1 MASIITKAPP
11 KPRPMYLNLVQIR
24 LPLPGILS
32 IMHRISG
39 AVLFLCLPV
48 LLWLLDR
55 SLDTEIG
62 YDFVRQVVLANW
74 MVKVVLAGLLWGF
87 MHHFC
92 AGIRYLF
99 LDMHQGIDLKSA
111 RRTAAAV
118 YFVSIPLTL
127 VAAWLLLF

>member
-1 MASIITKAPP
+1 MASTISKTPP
-11 KPRPMYLNLVQIR
+11 KARFKHLNLFQIR

-39 AVLFLCLPV
+39 AGLFLFLPL

-62 YDFVRQVVLANW
+62 YDA
-74 MVKVVLAGLLWGF
+74 VKGYLSLPILKIIMIGLLYAF

-99 LDMHQGIDLKSA
+99 LDMHKGVDLKSA
-111 RRTAAAV
+111 RMSAGAV
-118 YFVSIPLTL
+118 YVFSIPLTL
-127 VAAWLLLF
+127 LAAWLLLF

>member
-1 MASIITKAPP
+1 MASTITKAPP
-11 KPRPMYLNLVQIR
+11 KVRPKHLNLMQIR
-24 LPLPGILS
+24 QPLPAIMS
-32 IMHRISG
+32 IMHRMSG
-39 AVLFLCLPV
+39 AALFLFLPV
-48 LLWLLDR
+48 LLWLLDK

-62 YDFVRQVVLANW
+62 YDRVTGILSLVI
-74 MVKVVLAGLLWGF
+74 VKIVLAGLLWGF

-99 LDMHQGIDLKSA
+99 LDLHKGIDLASA
-111 RRTAAAV
+111 RKTAAAV

>member
-1 MASIITKAPP
+1 MASTITKTPP
-11 KPRPMYLNLVQIR
+11 KVRHKHLNLFQIR
-24 LPLPGILS
+24 QPLPAIMS

-39 AVLFLCLPV
+39 AALFLFLPL

-62 YDFVRQVVLANW
+62 YDTVKGYLSLVIVKIVLF
-74 MVKVVLAGLLWGF
+74 GLLYGF

-99 LDMHQGIDLKSA
+99 LDLHKGIELKPARMSA
-111 RRTAAAV
+111 ALV
-118 YFVSIPLTL
+118 YVFSIPMTL

>member
-1 MASIITKAPP
+1 MASITKAPAKTRP
-11 KPRPMYLNLVQIR
+11 KHLALHQIR

-39 AVLFLCLPV
+39 AGLFLFLPL

-55 SLDTEIG
+55 SLETEYG
-62 YDFVRQVVLANW
+62 YDAVKGYLDLAI
-74 MVKVVLAGLLWGF
+74 VKIILIGLLWSF

-99 LDMHQGIDLKSA
+99 LDMHKGVDLAPARMSA
-111 RRTAAAV
+111 TIV
-118 YFVSIPLTL
+118 YAVSIPLTL
-127 VAAWLLLF
+127 IAAWLLLF

>member
-1 MASIITKAPP
+1 MASTITKTPP
-11 KPRPMYLNLVQIR
+11 KVRPKHLDLIKIR

-39 AVLFLCLPV
+39 AALFLFLPL

-55 SLDTEIG
+55 SLETEIG
-62 YDFVRQVVLANW
+62 YDQVKSYLDLWLVKIVL
-74 MVKVVLAGLLWGF
+74 LGLLYGF

-99 LDMHQGIDLKSA
+99 LDLHKGIDLPAARMSA
-111 RRTAAAV
+111 GIV

>member
-1 MASIITKAPP
+1 MASTLTKAPP
-11 KPRPMYLNLVQIR
+11 KARPKHLDLLKIR

-39 AVLFLCLPV
+39 AGLFLFLP
-48 LLWLLDR
+48 LFLYLLDR
-55 SLDTEIG
+55 SLDTEVG
-62 YDFVRQVVLANW
+62 YDFVKQVLSHW
-74 MVKVVLAGLLWGF
+74 LLKVVMICLIYGF

-99 LDMHQGIDLKSA
+99 LDMHKGVELKPA
-111 RRTAAAV
+111 RASSVAV
-118 YFVSIPLTL
+118 FCVSIPLTV

>member
-1 MASIITKAPP
+1 MASTITKTPP
-11 KPRPMYLNLVQIR
+11 KARPKHLDLLTIR

-39 AVLFLCLPV
+39 AALFLFLPL

-55 SLDTEIG
+55 SLETEVG
-62 YDFVRQVVLANW
+62 YDQVRGYLGLWIVKIVLI
-74 MVKVVLAGLLWGF
+74 GLLYGF

-99 LDMHQGIDLKSA
+99 LDMHKGVDLPQARMSA
-111 RRTAAAV
+111 MIV
-118 YFVSIPLTL
+118 YFVSIPLT
-127 VAAWLLLF
+127 VIAAWLLLF

>member
-1 MASIITKAPP
+1 MASTISKAPP
-11 KPRPMYLNLVQIR
+11 KTRPKHLNLFQIR

-39 AVLFLCLPV
+39 AGLFLFLPL

-55 SLDTEIG
+55 SLETENG
-62 YDFVRQVVLANW
+62 YEQVKSYLDLVI
-74 MVKVVLAGLLWGF
+74 VKIILIGLLWSF

-99 LDMHQGIDLKSA
+99 LDMHKGVDLAPARMSA
-111 RRTAAAV
+111 TVV
-118 YFVSIPLTL
+118 YAVSIPLT
-127 VAAWLLLF
+127 VIAAWLLLF

>member
-1 MASIITKAPP
+1 MASTITKAPP
-11 KPRPMYLNLVQIR
+11 KPRPKHLDLFKIR
-24 LPLPGILS
+24 LPLPGIMS
-32 IMHRISG
+32 IMHRMSG
-39 AVLFLCLPV
+39 AVLFLFLPI

-62 YDFVRQVVLANW
+62 YDLVHDILTHWLAKL
-74 MVKVVLAGLLWGF
+74 VAVGLLWGF

-99 LDMHQGIDLKSA
+99 LDMHKGIDLKSA
-111 RRTAAAV
+111 RMSAAAV

>member
-1 MASIITKAPP
+1 MASTITKTPP
-11 KPRPMYLNLVQIR
+11 KVRPKHLNLFQIR
-24 LPLPGILS
+24 QPLPAIMS

-39 AVLFLCLPV
+39 AALFLFLPP

-62 YDFVRQVVLANW
+62 YDTVKGYLSLVIVKIVL
-74 MVKVVLAGLLWGF
+74 LGLLYGF

-99 LDMHQGIDLKSA
+99 LDLHKGIDLKSA
-111 RRTAAAV
+111 RLSAGLV
-118 YFVSIPLTL
+118 YVFSIPMTL

>member
-11 KPRPMYLNLVQIR
+11 KPRPMYLNLLQIR

-39 AVLFLCLPV
+39 AALFVCLPL

-55 SLDTEIG
+55 SLDTEVG
-62 YDFVRQVVLANW
+62 YDFVKQVLAHW
-74 MVKVVLAGLLWGF
+74 LVKLVLAGLLWGF

-99 LDMHQGIDLKSA
+99 LDMHKGIDLQSA
-111 RRTAAAV
+111 RMSAKVV

-127 VAAWLLLF
+127 VAVWLLLF

>member
-39 AVLFLCLPV
+39 AVLFLCLPAF
-48 LLWLLDR
+48 LWLLDR
-55 SLDTEIG
+55 SLDTEVG
-62 YDFVRQVVLANW
+62 YDFVREVVLANW

-99 LDMHQGIDLKSA
+99 LDMHMGIDLKSA
-111 RRTAAAV
+111 RKSAAVV

-127 VAAWLLLF
+127 VAVWLLLF

>member
-1 MASIITKAPP
+1 MASTLTKAPP
-11 KPRPMYLNLVQIR
+11 KKRPKHLSLHQIR

-39 AVLFLCLPV
+39 AALFLFLPV
-48 LLWLLDR
+48 LLWLLDK

-62 YDFVRQVVLANW
+62 YDR
-74 MVKVVLAGLLWGF
+74 VKGIFSLVIVKIVLAGLLWGF

-99 LDMHQGIDLKSA
+99 LDVHMGIDLPKARMSA
-111 RRTAAAV
+111 AIV

-127 VAAWLLLF
+127 LACWLLFI